1 MKMVMTWGWFTSA
14 LPTLYP
20 KLLKC
25 EGGKR
30 WKHADHRLKWV
41 LLHFQVATFVDQLLR
56 HGMDVAALVQ
66 ATGLLNEAEE
76 AIDEEAFQARNL
88 ESTQFANGSNGFQW
102 CSCGLTV
109 SNEANPNAIKNYHLE
124 MFFTT
129 HFCFFWR
136 FMALGLA
143 SGSSV
148 LKTTRRRQLRGPDA

>member
-1 MKMVMTWGWFTSA
+1 MVMTWGWFTSA

-30 WKHADHRLKWV
+30 WKH
-41 LLHFQVATFVDQLLR
+41 VDQLLR

-129 HFCFFWR
+129 HFCFFWW